1 MYRSLVKPVHKRACD
16 WAHARGV
23 KVKLHSCGDIRPF
36 VPDLIEIGVDMLN
49 PVEVKAGME
58 PVALKE
64 KYGRSLGFH
73 GGLNVALFDHPDKLW
88 EEMRRVVPVMK
99 KGGGYIAGSD
109 HSIPQSFS
117 LENFREFVRLAKE
130 LGSY

>member
-1 MYRSLVKPVHKRACD
+1 
-16 WAHARGV
+16 
-23 KVKLHSCGDIRPF
+23 
-36 VPDLIEIGVDMLN
+36 
-49 PVEVKAGME
+49 
-58 PVALKE
+58 
-64 KYGRSLGFH
+64 
-73 GGLNVALFDHPDKLW
+73 
-88 EEMRRVVPVMK
+88 MK